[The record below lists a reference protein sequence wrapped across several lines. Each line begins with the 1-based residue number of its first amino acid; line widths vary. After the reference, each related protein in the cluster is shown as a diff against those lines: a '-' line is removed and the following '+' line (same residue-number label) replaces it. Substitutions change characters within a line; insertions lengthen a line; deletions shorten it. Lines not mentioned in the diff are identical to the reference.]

1 MIRRP
6 PRSTR
11 TDTLFPYPTRFR
23 SRACRALLLLA
34 GPYHDARNGIE
45 GSLDRFNEG
54 LKELRLIHKPQKTVG
69 GAVKSAEYFISYN
82 GESLLLDKQIRGKD
96 SRFNDDK
103 VLRIYYNY
111 HDATNKILIGH
122 MPSHHTTDP
131 RRYYATPDQDENH
144 S

>member
-1 MIRRP
+1 MRKSIF
-6 PRSTR
+6 
-11 TDTLFPYPTRFR
+11 TDTE
-23 SRACRALLLLA
+23 RACRALLLLA

-54 LKELRLIHKPQKTVG
+54 LKELRLIHKPQQTVG

-82 GESLLLDKQIRGKD
+82 GERLLLDKHIRGKD

-111 HDATNKILIGH
+111 HAEIG
-122 MPSHHTTDP
+122 
-131 RRYYATPDQDENH
+131 RAQCRERVDQYV
-144 S
+144 